1 MTHIS
6 CSTPN
11 KVFWEDSTVKW
22 TNSNLIP
29 PPVGSWLTLVEAEK
43 LREFTDILG
52 CTEIRFAHTGTIA
65 VLVLVEVVQFGAVHL
80 QEYPNITYR
89 SNTKR
94 IVT

>member
-1 MTHIS
+1 MDR
-6 CSTPN
+6 C
-11 KVFWEDSTVKW
+11 
-22 TNSNLIP
+22 
-29 PPVGSWLTLVEAEK
+29 WLTLAEAEK

-52 CTEIRFAHTGTIA
+52 WTENRFGHTGTIA
-65 VLVLVEVVQFGAVHL
+65 ILVLVEVVQFGAVHL